1 RATRELHHVR
11 ITILIE
17 SAVNPPSV
25 RYGLHGGSGIT
36 NRRGGIAVN
45 AARVCVL
52 VGKYRRDRGAQ
63 EHAAIVL
70 TQQILHALVVS
81 LNSGHDVR
89 VEMDALERAVG
100 QEIQFQE
107 IKAACLEKVE
117 VVSGH
122 LLETGM
128 RRIESDTVIERLQ
141 FAVRGA

>member
-1 RATRELHHVR
+1 M
-11 ITILIE
+11 
-17 SAVNPPSV
+17 
-25 RYGLHGGSGIT
+25 
-36 NRRGGIAVN
+36 
-45 AARVCVL
+45 CVL
-52 VGKYRRDRGAQ
+52 VGKDRRDRGAQ

-70 TQQILHALVVS
+70 SQQILYALVVS
-81 LNSGHDVR
+81 LDSGHDVR

-107 IKAACLEKVE
+107 IKAAGLEKVE